1 MNNWFK
7 RNSIHILIVAILGVI
22 TYAYFFT
29 PLSQG
34 KALWQSDVTQAQ
46 GSQKEI
52 MDVMAKTGHAP
63 LWTNSMFGGMPTYQ
77 IWMQMPNSITSY
89 VIEGMK
95 TIFPNPVDTVLLL
108 LLGAYLLFCVLKL
121 TPWLAAAGAIAF
133 AFSSYNFI
141 LIYAGHSNQV
151 YAIAFFAPIIAGI
164 ILTLRGK
171 YLLGGS
177 ITAFFLAMEIR
188 SNHVQMTYYLML
200 AVIILVIIELYD
212 AFKKKELKIFGGA
225 VIYLIAA
232 ALLAVAVNATLLWT
246 TAEYGAETTRGQ
258 SNLTQHTT
266 EASNGLSKDYAY
278 GWSQGVGECITFLI
292 PNAYG
297 GESGVSSLDIPN
309 SSLAKALVAK
319 GATEEQAEQGVQ
331 QLGSLG
337 ISTYWGEKQFTSGP
351 FYFGA
356 GVCFLFILGLL
367 IVKDRIKW
375 WLLATVILTMLLS
388 FGRNWP
394 YVSDLFFNH
403 FPMYNKFRTVE
414 SILAIAELC
423 FPILAF
429 LAIQEVINTT
439 DKKTLLKKLML
450 ALYITGGI
458 TLVLI
463 AIPEAFFSFKNSQH
477 QNLLAY
483 LTEQLKGDSGYAT
496 ILVNALVADRVSL
509 FRADAIRS
517 LIFIA
522 LAFGILWLFI
532 KQKINFT
539 MAAIAFIAIT
549 LIDLWGVDKR
559 YLSDKNF
566 VDKDTYTQSNFSER
580 SVDQLILRD
589 PDPDYRVLDMTD
601 GNGNPFISAKTSY
614 YYKSIGGYHAAK
626 LKRYDELI
634 DNQFSKSMNRDVLD
648 MLNTK
653 YIITGDP
660 KSGEANMQANNTA
673 CGHAWFVKSVKY
685 ADNADQEMQAISS
698 FDPKNEAIVDKQ
710 YKSLI
715 PQNTIALDT
724 SATITLTSYQPEHL
738 TYKTGS
744 RTTQVAVFSEIYYK
758 PGWKFLI
765 DGQVQPYF
773 RADYLLRA
781 AVIPV
786 GNHTVEFVFHP
797 ASYYTG
803 EDISLAGSIL
813 LVLALG
819 GAAYAENKKK
829 KGEPKVEKKPE
840 AEKKPEP
847 KPIEVKK
854 PEVKKVEVKKKK

>member
-7 RNSIHILIVAILGVI
+7 RNSIHFIIVAILVAI
-22 TYAYFFT
+22 TYAYFFS
-29 PLSQG
+29 PLVAGKSLSQN
-34 KALWQSDVTQAQ
+34 DVVEAQ

-52 MDVMAKTGHAP
+52 MDVLAKTGHAP

-77 IWMQMPNSITSY
+77 IWMQMPTNITGY
-89 VIEGMK
+89 VIEAMK

-121 TPWLAAAGAIAF
+121 NPWLAAAGAIAF

-171 YLLGGS
+171 YLLGAS

-188 SNHVQMTYYLML
+188 SNHVQMTYYLL
-200 AVIILVIIELYD
+200 FAIIILVIVELYD
-212 AFKKKELKIFGGA
+212 AFRKKELKVFGRA
-225 VIYLIAA
+225 FIYLAGA
-232 ALLAVAVNATLLWT
+232 TLLAVAVNATMLWT

-266 EASNGLSKDYAY
+266 EPSNGLSKDYAY

-297 GESGVSSLDIPN
+297 GESGLSSLNIPN
-309 SSLAKALVAK
+309 AALTKAFVAK
-319 GATEEQAEQGVQ
+319 GATEDQAEGTVQ
-331 QLGSLG
+331 QLGNMG
-337 ISTYWGEKQFTSGP
+337 VSTYWGEKQFTSGP

-356 GVCFLFILGLL
+356 AVCFLFILGLL

-375 WLLATVILTMLLS
+375 WLLATVILSMLLS

-394 YVSDLFFNH
+394 YVSDLFFNY

-429 LAIQEVINTT
+429 LAIQEVINTP
-439 DKKTLLKKLML
+439 DKKVLLKKLL
-450 ALYITGGI
+450 LSLYIIGGI

-463 AIPEAFFSFKNSQH
+463 LMPDVFFSFKNSQN
-477 QNLLAY
+477 QNLIAG
-483 LTEQLKGDSGYAT
+483 LTQALKGDADYANS
-496 ILVNALVADRVSL
+496 IVSALVADRISL

-517 LIFIA
+517 LIFIL

-532 KQKINFT
+532 KQKINVT
-539 MAAIAFIAIT
+539 VTVVAFIFIT
-549 LIDLWGVDKR
+549 LIDMWGVDKR
-559 YLSDKNF
+559 YLNDNNF
-566 VDKDTYTQSNFSER
+566 VDKQDYTETNFKER
-580 SVDQLILRD
+580 PVDQIILRD
-589 PDPDYRVLDMTD
+589 PDPDYRVLDMTKA
-601 GNGNPFISAKTSY
+601 NGNPFIDASTSY
-614 YYKSIGGYHAAK
+614 FYKSIGGYHAAK

-634 DNQFSKSMNRDVLD
+634 DNQFSKSMNHDVLD

-660 KSGEANMQANNTA
+660 KTGDANMQANNTA

-685 ADNADQEMQAISS
+685 AANADQEMQAISA
-698 FDPKNEAIVDKQ
+698 FDPKNEAIVDQQ

-715 PQNTIALDT
+715 DGKNIAPDT

-738 TYKTGS
+738 VYKTGS
-744 RTTQVAVFSEIYYK
+744 RAAQVAVFSEIYYK
-758 PGWKFLI
+758 PGWKFLV
-765 DGQVQPYF
+765 DGVQQPYF

-813 LVLALG
+813 LVCALG
-819 GAAYAENKKK
+819 GAAYVENKKK
-829 KGEPKVEKKPE
+829 KGQPKAENKP
-840 AEKKPEP
+840 AIEKKPEP
-847 KPIEVKK
+847 KPVEVKK
-854 PEVKKVEVKKKK
+854 PEAKKIDPKKKK

>member
-7 RNSIHILIVAILGVI
+7 RNSIHFIIVAILGVI

-34 KALWQSDVTQAQ
+34 KQLSQSDVIQAQ

-77 IWMQMPNSITSY
+77 IWMQMPTNIAGY
-89 VIEGMK
+89 IIEGMK

-121 TPWLAAAGAIAF
+121 NPWLAAAGAIAF

-141 LIYAGHSNQV
+141 LIYAGHSNQI
-151 YAIAFFAPIIAGI
+151 YAIAFFAPIVAGI
-164 ILTLRGK
+164 ILTLRGR
-171 YLLGGS
+171 YLLGAS

-200 AVIILVIIELYD
+200 AVIILIIVELYD
-212 AFKKKELKIFGGA
+212 AIRKKELKIFGGA

-232 ALLAVAVNATLLWT
+232 TLLAVAVNATLLWT
-246 TAEYGAETTRGQ
+246 TAEYGAETNRGQ

-266 EASNGLSKDYAY
+266 EPSNGLDKSYAY

-297 GESGVSSLDIPN
+297 GPTDQIPADAIASSNITK
-309 SSLAKALVAK
+309 SLVANNIPEDK
-319 GATEEQAEQGVQ
+319 AESIVPQIG
-331 QLGSLG
+331 L
-337 ISTYWGEKQFTSGP
+337 TYYWGEKPSTAGP
-351 FYFGA
+351 YYFGA
-356 GVCFLFILGLL
+356 GVCFLFVLGLL
-367 IVKDRIKW
+367 IVKDRLKW
-375 WLLATVILTMLLS
+375 WLLATIILSMLLS
-388 FGRNWP
+388 FGGNWP

-429 LAIQEVINTT
+429 LAIQEIINTP
-439 DKKTLLKKLML
+439 DKKVLVKKLLL

-458 TLVLI
+458 TLILI
-463 AIPEAFFSFKNSQH
+463 AIPDVFFSFKNSQF
-477 QNLLAY
+477 QGMLAP
-483 LTEQLKGDSGYAT
+483 LTQAFQGSSAIAT
-496 ILVNALVADRVSL
+496 GVMNGLVQDRIGL
-509 FRADAIRS
+509 FRSDAIRS
-517 LIFIA
+517 LIFIII
-522 LAFGILWLFI
+522 AFGILWLFI
-532 KQKINFT
+532 KQKINLT
-539 MAAIAFIAIT
+539 VAAIAFLAVT
-549 LIDLWGVDKR
+549 LIDMWGVDKR
-559 YLSDKNF
+559 YLSDINF
-566 VDKDTYTQSNFSER
+566 VDKQDYTTPVQER
-580 SVDQLILRD
+580 EIDRIILRD
-589 PDPDYRVLDMTD
+589 PDPDFRVLDD
-601 GNGNPFISAKTSY
+601 SYPGRDPFANAEPSY
-614 YYKSIGGYHAAK
+614 FYKSIGGYHAAK

-634 DNQFSKSMNRDVLD
+634 QNQFRKSLNRDVLD

-653 YIITGDP
+653 YIISADQKTGAP
-660 KSGEANMQANNTA
+660 SMQANNTA
-673 CGHAWFVKSVKY
+673 CGHAWFVKKITY
-685 ADNADQEMQAISS
+685 ANNADQEMQAISS
-698 FDPKNEAIVDKQ
+698 FDPKNEVIVDKQ
-710 YKSLI
+710 YKSFI
-715 PQNTIALDT
+715 GDKATAMDT
-724 SATITLTSYQPEHL
+724 GATIKLTSYEPEHL
-738 TYKTGS
+738 TYQTS
-744 RTTQVAVFSEIYYK
+744 SSTSQVAVFSEIYYK
-758 PGWKFLI
+758 PGWKFSI
-765 DGQVQPYF
+765 DGVEQPYF

-786 GNHTVEFVFHP
+786 GNHTVKFDFHP

-813 LVLALG
+813 LVIALG

-829 KGEPKVEKKPE
+829 KGEPKTGNKPE
-840 AEKKPEP
+840 VEKKPEP
-847 KPIEVKK
+847 KPVEEKK
-854 PEVKKVEVKKKK
+854 AEVKKVDWKKKK